1 MSTTTILDCKG
12 LTCPQPLMKLK
23 KAIGGIGVGD
33 ILEMRATDPGAADDV
48 ASFCRKTGQDLL
60 EQVQQDGIDIFRI
73 KRLK

>member
-23 KAIGGIGVGD
+23 KAMGGIAVGE
-33 ILEMRATDPGAADDV
+33 ILELHATDPGAADDV
-48 ASFCRKTGQDLL
+48 GAFCRKTGQDLM
-60 EQVQQDGIDIFRI
+60 EQTRQDGIDIFRI